1 MAATADPLRNPYGIA
16 HIKKRAFLASYAN
29 NGNIRASCKAAGVT
43 RRIYYYWQERDE
55 QFSAACHLAK
65 AEYGDAL
72 EAELTRQVMSDH
84 NTTALIVALKMAGR
98 FVDTQRQ
105 EHSGP
110 GGTAIRTETKNA
122 VQLER
127 LSDADLQELD
137 ALIVRATDG

>member
-1 MAATADPLRNPYGIA
+1 MAMVQQTAPNPYKIQ
-16 HIKKRAFLASYAN
+16 HPKKRAFLACFAN
-29 NGNIRASCKAAGVT
+29 SGNIRMSCAAAKINRT
-43 RRIYYYWQERDE
+43 TYYDWREHDE
-55 QFSAACHLAK
+55 QFDAACHQAK
-65 AEYGDAL
+65 AEYGDLL
-72 EAELTRQVMSDH
+72 EDELKQQIFLQH

-110 GGTAIRTETKNA
+110 GGAPIRTENKNA

-137 ALIVRATDG
+137 ALIVRATDA